1 MGYSPW
7 VTEELA
13 MTKQLNNNY
22 VPGTILTP
30 LYTLF
35 HFKLIM
41 LGRGGIIINIPILHM
56 GKLRLREGQQ
66 LRANSGGGI

>member
-1 MGYSPW
+1 MGYSSW
-7 VTEELA
+7 VTEESDT
-13 MTKQLNNNY
+13 TKQLNNNY
-22 VPGTILTP
+22 VPGTRLTH

-41 LGRGGIIINIPILHM
+41 LGRAGIIINIPILHM
-56 GKLRLREGQQ
+56 GKLRLREGKQ